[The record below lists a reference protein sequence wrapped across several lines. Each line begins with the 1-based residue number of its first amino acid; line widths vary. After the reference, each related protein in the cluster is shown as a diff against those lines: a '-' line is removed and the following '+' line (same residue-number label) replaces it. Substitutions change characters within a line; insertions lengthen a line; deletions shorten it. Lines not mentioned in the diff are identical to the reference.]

1 MKREN
6 AERKPMLRPALL
18 AGGVVL
24 LGVIVV
30 LLLCLGGGTADK
42 KDELMNIK
50 TTYVTLKYPKTY
62 KKYLKHQE
70 ILEGSDATEVFSMA
84 YEGVEAELFR
94 LCFTANEPENVEGY
108 LETDQGSLYVSVQPY
123 TEGPDLSG
131 LMQDDQDLEKA
142 QEVEAVYYSMM
153 GAMGQVLES
162 VKEDSRYSLVKGV
175 AGNDKQT
182 GEVLYWKVSLPK
194 AITWQSREDDGTQ
207 EVAFAATVGEKRISL
222 YTIALNDIPVETTI
236 GQYTHQG
243 KVKYVTVEICD
254 LDAQG
259 PLTQDEL
266 TAAHMLMETLND
278 VLQVIRSD
286 SNFSTDVSASE

>member
-6 AERKPMLRPALL
+6 AERKPMLRPVLL

-24 LGVIVV
+24 VAVVVV
-30 LLLCLGGGTADK
+30 LLLWLGGGTDNK
-42 KDELMNIK
+42 KDELMDIK
-50 TTYVTLKYPKTY
+50 TTYVTLKYPKAY
-62 KKYLKHQE
+62 KKYLKYQE
-70 ILEGSDATEVFSMA
+70 ILEGSDATEVFTMA

-94 LCFTANEPENVEGY
+94 LCFTAKEPEDVEGY
-108 LETDQGSLYVSVQPY
+108 LETDQGSLCVSLQPCVQ
-123 TEGPDLSG
+123 GPDLSG
-131 LMQDDQDLEKA
+131 FMQDDQNTEKA
-142 QEVEAVYYSMM
+142 QEVEALYYSMM

-182 GEVLYWKVSLPK
+182 GEVLYWKVTLPK

-207 EVAFAATVGEKRISL
+207 EVTFMATVGEKSISL
-222 YTIALNDIPVETTI
+222 YTIGLSEIPEETAV
-236 GQYTHQG
+236 GQYTYQG

-266 TAAHMLMETLND
+266 TAAHMLMDSLND

-286 SNFSTDVSASE
+286 SDFRTDVSAAE